1 LPSVEQ
7 KETHYQPGTQEEATS
22 LLRDVMLPKARE
34 LQGFKGALILNDAV
48 MNTGITI
55 TLWETEADLEASQ
68 PPDAIMEAIER
79 LGLLLTEQTTRG
91 VYTDSTSSQYTQ
103 PIRTRLRGRTSRDR
117 IELPRNAIR
126 VIEADVLAMGPWI
139 FLHSIVGYPCRI

>member
-91 VYTDSTSSQYTQ
+91 STRIAQVASTHNRSALVYAV
-103 PIRTRLRGRTSRDR
+103 GRVAT
-117 IELPRNAIR
+117 E
-126 VIEADVLAMGPWI
+126 
-139 FLHSIVGYPCRI
+139 